1 MHVCTV
7 VTARLAP
14 AARATLD
21 SVREH
26 HPDADLHVV
35 DVDGSASS
43 WHDGTVLSTTDI
55 DVPDADLHAAGMLA
69 DDVSLVSWLV
79 PRLLRHLVA
88 DGTTALFLWPGVRVV
103 GDLQH
108 VVEAADRD
116 GIAVVARRDDLP
128 PDDGARPA
136 PSDLQAA
143 GAFHSVLLAVGP
155 DAARVL
161 DQWIELSD
169 PGHATPWQAAVSVRR
184 HAVLPAS
191 TVLSRWNVGPGSK
204 VVRGDGWTLDGE
216 PVTAVD
222 LTSFDPSR
230 PWLLSTT
237 DSELARA
244 LLSEHTDLAELA
256 RSHAERLAA
265 AAEEAGTAED
275 RFARTADGIAL
286 HPALRRAFREGVL
299 EWRTGESAAPPD
311 PFDQDAPQAFTQW
324 LNEVVP
330 GDGPPITR
338 YLYAIYLERPD
349 LQRRYPFVPGSDT
362 SRLLDWAALHAGQED
377 QNDAQ
382 LVASALAVARSAVPG
397 ATSRA
402 ARPTAARLWLSG
414 RSGRPFGVN
423 VVGYLRGE
431 LGVGEAAR
439 LVLDALGTTSV
450 PTSTTSVDRYLHS
463 RQQLEV
469 PEATDRQTVYDTT
482 LLCVNADQVGP
493 VLEDLP
499 WFADTYRIGQWFWE
513 VEEFPATMHG
523 GFSHLDEIWVASD
536 FVREAIA
543 PHTDLPVHTVTPPLP
558 QRRPAVPME
567 RSELGL
573 PPDRPYV
580 LFMFDHLSTVERKNP
595 MGLVE
600 AFRRAFPPGTGPI
613 LVIKSINADKR
624 VGDAERLRLLVRD
637 EPDVVLVEDYLS
649 SSGRDALVQGCAA
662 YASLH
667 RSEGLGLT
675 MAEAMSYGKPVIATR
690 YSGNLQFMT
699 DENSYLVP
707 WTPTEVPPHTEP
719 YPAGAR
725 WAEPDVDAAAALLR
739 QVFDDP
745 TAALVRGARAA
756 ADIAELHSPEAAA
769 QALVARLTQIHRE
782 APARVW
788 ELRAR
793 RARRLAGRVNPLR

>member
-7 VTARLAP
+7 VTARLAR

-26 HPDADLHVV
+26 HPDADFHVV
-35 DVDGSASS
+35 DVDGSAST
-43 WHDGTVLSTTDI
+43 WHDGKVLSTTDI
-55 DVPDADLHAAGMLA
+55 GVPDAELHAAGMLA
-69 DDVSLVSWLV
+69 DDVALVSWLV
-79 PRLLRHLVA
+79 PRLLRHLVS
-88 DGTTALFLWPGVRVV
+88 DGTTALFVWPGLHVV
-103 GDLQH
+103 GNLTQ
-108 VVEAADRD
+108 VTEGAARE

-136 PSDLQAA
+136 PADLELA
-143 GAFHSVLLAVGP
+143 GPFHSALLAIGP
-155 DAARVL
+155 DGVPVL
-161 DQWIELSD
+161 DQWITLSD
-169 PGHATPWQAAVSVRR
+169 PGHSTPWQAAVSVRR

-191 TVLSRWNVGPGSK
+191 TVLSRWNVGPDSR
-204 VVRGDGWTLDGE
+204 VVHADGWTLDGK
-216 PVTAVD
+216 PVSAVD
-222 LTSFDPSR
+222 LTSFDPER

-244 LLSEHTDLAELA
+244 LLSEHSDLATLA
-256 RSHAERLAA
+256 LSHAERLAVA
-265 AAEEAGTAED
+265 DEPGSGED
-275 RFARTADGIAL
+275 RFARTADGVAL

-299 EWRTGESAAPPD
+299 EWRAGSGSAPPD
-311 PFDQDAPQAFTQW
+311 PFDLNAPQAFTRW
-324 LNEVVP
+324 LDEVVP

-362 SRLLDWAALHAGQED
+362 IRLLDWAALHAGQED
-377 QNDAQ
+377 HNDPR
-382 LVASALAVARSAVPG
+382 LVASALAVARSTLTGTGSGAVRSTP
-397 ATSRA
+397 
-402 ARPTAARLWLSG
+402 ARHWLSG
-414 RSGRPFGVN
+414 RTGRPFGVN

-439 LVLDALGTTSV
+439 LVLDALATTSV

-463 RQQLEV
+463 RQQLDV
-469 PEATDRQTVYDTT
+469 PDPAGRQTVYDTT

-513 VEEFPATMHG
+513 VEEFPASMHG

-536 FVREAIA
+536 FVRDAIT

-558 QRRPAVPME
+558 QRRAAIPLD
-567 RSELGL
+567 RSALGL
-573 PPDRPYV
+573 PSERPYV

-595 MGLVE
+595 MGLVA
-600 AFRRAFPPGTGPI
+600 AFRRAFDRGAGPL

-637 EPDVVLVEDYLS
+637 EPDIVLVEDYLS

-675 MAEAMSYGKPVIATR
+675 MAEAMSYGKPVLATG

-699 DENSYLVP
+699 EENSFLVP
-707 WTPTEVPPHTEP
+707 WTETRVPPHTEP

-725 WAEPDVDAAAALLR
+725 WAEPDVEAAAALMR
-739 QVFDDP
+739 RIFDDP
-745 TAALVRGARAA
+745 TAAAVRGARAA
-756 ADIAELHSPEAAA
+756 ADIAELHSPAAAA
-769 QALVARLTQIHRE
+769 QALAARLAKIHRE
-782 APARVW
+782 TPARVW
-788 ELRAR
+788 ERRAR